1 MRNGGWLT
9 ALLVLLLSYLTPT
22 LATAEPHDAVTGIGQ
37 RSYRTL
43 FDPDFDAFATVAA
56 TIDLDIQ
63 TQKPPEP
70 QHTGFKA
77 LARDTAS
84 DFAAFPR
91 RRSTWVILGIG
102 GAAALLVHPIDDD
115 VQDAVQ
121 DNTTLRRIM
130 KPGKYLGY
138 GPVQTGV
145 AVGTYLI
152 GRYGMKQEV
161 GRTNKVSHLG
171 FDLLRANLLVQAL
184 TYGVKYA
191 VRRDRPTGDCCAFP
205 SGHASVTFAAASV
218 LERHFGYRAAWPT
231 FVIAGYVAAGR
242 ITENRHFLSDIV
254 FGSALGIACGWT
266 VVGRHGRENFALL
279 PVPVRGGVALSAFVT
294 TTARPRRS
302 SQSVGGSGSWTLGKS
317 HTIRRADP

>member
-1 MRNGGWLT
+1 MRNGSWLT
-9 ALLVLLLSYLTPT
+9 ALAVLFLSCLTPT
-22 LATAEPHDAVTGIGQ
+22 RVIAEPGDAVSPIGQ

-43 FDPDFDAFATVAA
+43 FDPDFDAFATA
-56 TIDLDIQ
+56 TPSIDTTATASIDFDIQ
-63 TQKPPEP
+63 AQNHPQP
-70 QHTGFKA
+70 QHTGFQA
-77 LARDTAS
+77 LIRDTAS
-84 DFAAFPR
+84 DFASFPR

-115 VQDAVQ
+115 VQEAVQ
-121 DNTTLRRIM
+121 DNTTLQRIM

-145 AVGTYLI
+145 AIGTYLI
-152 GRYGMKQEV
+152 GRYALKSEDGQ
-161 GRTNKVSHLG
+161 TNRVSHLG
-171 FDLLRANLLVQAL
+171 FDLLRANLLVQAV
-184 TYGVKYA
+184 TYGLKYA
-191 VRRDRPTGDCCAFP
+191 VRRDRPTGECCAFP

-242 ITENRHFLSDIV
+242 ITENRHFLSDIL

-279 PVPVRGGVALSAFVT
+279 PVPARGGVALS
-294 TTARPRRS
+294 
-302 SQSVGGSGSWTLGKS
+302 GSWTFGQS
-317 HTIRRADP
+317 HTMRTAEF